1 MDLLNDDNYTN
12 NTNISI
18 TNNNLAST
26 DNINRTDNLAST
38 DNYNYKS
45 ISYINKCIYCI
56 NDESSHSF
64 SIHKN
69 TNIAA
74 LYSVNSDNIIMFNT
88 MICEAKMYNSPATI
102 IYHIEQELDYN
113 KPDKNINWIWNID
126 FKNAELKHYFAFNTV
141 KELSQ
146 WINAEKLGYCCNL
159 KEIRIYNAGLLVK
172 PLISLAYWFL
182 PRNIN
187 VINAN

>member
-1 MDLLNDDNYTN
+1 MTTKFNTTLQPCIYCRNDPKSHSFHLLN
-12 NTNISI
+12 
-18 TNNNLAST
+18 TNNN
-26 DNINRTDNLAST
+26 IH
-38 DNYNYKS
+38 
-45 ISYINKCIYCI
+45 IY
-56 NDESSHSF
+56 
-64 SIHKN
+64 
-69 TNIAA
+69 
-74 LYSVNSDNIIMFNT
+74 NT

-126 FKNAELKHYFAFNTV
+126 FKNASVKHYFAFNTV

-146 WINAEKLGYCCNL
+146 WINGEKLGYCSSL

-182 PRNIN
+182 PKNVK